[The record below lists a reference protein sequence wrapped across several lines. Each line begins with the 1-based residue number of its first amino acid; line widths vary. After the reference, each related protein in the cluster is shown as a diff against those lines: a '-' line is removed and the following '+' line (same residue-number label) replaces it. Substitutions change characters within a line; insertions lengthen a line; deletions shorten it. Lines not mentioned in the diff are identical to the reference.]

1 MYGSNAAN
9 KRQKAEH
16 AIKTALLDHDDCR
29 SSKAQA
35 LGHILQTHALRY
47 HSYCRKSQESRKW
60 TTTDEGIQY
69 LRELAVLEVIYSD
82 LDDDEVFQDPE
93 DVLCMRAMWRKVIPS
108 APASY
113 SNSLAACTLVPSG
126 GTEPIWI
133 SGVTGGC
140 QELSV
145 LEAEVNLTGDKWEK
159 HPIVTGPE
167 APCILGIDYLRRGY
181 FRDTKGYQWAFGVA
195 TVNTEKIKQ
204 LSTLSGL
211 SEDPFVRLL
220 QVQEQQVPI
229 ATRTVHQWQ
238 YRTNRDSLAPIHE
251 LIHQLENQ
259 RVVSKTHSPFN
270 SPIWP
275 VQKSDGGWRLTVD
288 YRGLNKV
295 TPPLS
300 ATVLDM
306 LELQYELESKAAKW
320 YATINIT
327 NAFFSIPLAAEC
339 RLQFAFTWRSVQYI
353 WKQLSQGWK
362 HSPTICHGLIQ
373 TALEKGGAPKHLEY
387 IDDII
392 VWGTKAEEVFDK
404 GKRIIQILLK
414 AGFAIK
420 KSKVKGPA
428 QEIQFL
434 GIKWQDGCHHVP
446 MDVVNKIATVS
457 PPANKKE
464 TQVFVGLAGFWRMHI
479 PGYSQLVSPLYRVTR
494 KKNYFEWGLEQQQA
508 FEHIK
513 QEIARAVA
521 LGPVRTG
528 PAVQNVLYSAAGEHG
543 LTWSLWQKIAGETQG
558 QPLGFWSWG
567 YRGSEAHYTPKRDPS
582 SI

>member
-1 MYGSNAAN
+1 MWIRWPGTSDP
-9 KRQKAEH
+9 QKY
-16 AIKTALLDHDDCR
+16 KALVDTG
-29 SSKAQA
+29 AQ
-35 LGHILQTHALRY
+35 
-47 HSYCRKSQESRKW
+47 
-60 TTTDEGIQY
+60 
-69 LRELAVLEVIYSD
+69 
-82 LDDDEVFQDPE
+82 
-93 DVLCMRAMWRKVIPS
+93 
-108 APASY
+108 
-113 SNSLAACTLVPSG
+113 CTLVPSG
-126 GTEPIWI
+126 YRGTEPIWI

-145 LEAEVNLTGDKWEK
+145 LEAEVSLTGDKREK

-181 FRDTKGYQWAFGVA
+181 FKDRKGYRWVFGVA

-204 LSTLSGL
+204 LSTLPGL
-211 SEDPFVRLL
+211 SEDPFVVGLL
-220 QVQEQQVPI
+220 RVEEQQVPI
-229 ATRTVHQWQ
+229 ATRTVHRRQ

-251 LIHQLENQ
+251 LIHQLESQ
-259 RVVSKTHSPFN
+259 GVISKTHSPFN

-288 YRGLNKV
+288 YRGLNEV

-300 ATVLDM
+300 AAVPDM
-306 LELQYELESKAAKW
+306 LELQYELQSKAAKW
-320 YATINIT
+320 YATIDIA

-339 RLQFAFTWRSVQYI
+339 RPQFAFTWRGVQYT
-353 WKQLSQGWK
+353 WNRLPQGWK

-373 TALEKGGAPKHLEY
+373 TALEQGDAPEHLQY

-392 VWGTKAEEVFDK
+392 VWGNKAEEVFEK
-404 GKRIIQILLK
+404 GKRVIQILLK

-434 GIKWQDGCHHVP
+434 GIKWQDGRRHVP
-446 MDVVNKIATVS
+446 MDVVNKIATMS

-464 TQVFVGLAGFWRMHI
+464 TQAFLGLVGFWRMHI

-494 KKNYFEWGLEQQQA
+494 KKNYFEWGLEQQAA

-528 PAVQNVLYSAAGEHG
+528 PAVQNVLYTAAGEHG
-543 LTWSLWQKIAGETQG
+543 LTWRE
-558 QPLGFWSWG
+558 PLAENTRRNPRSTIRVLEPGVS
-567 YRGSEAHYTPKRDPS
+567 RIRSPLHPN
-582 SI
+582 